1 MDILR
6 NIEKKILNIANN
18 NTNDVNSLKKDIK
31 EYLDNFDKQ
40 QDINNQKKNKYEELY
55 ENKRMLAHISYENYL
70 SIKEDLMKEIKKD
83 KTKGAIRKYLE
94 YKYEAS
100 DIPEIYTYQKL
111 SLKNDIVDKIVKPTP
126 PKEPKKLIPTPPKEP
141 KKLIPTPLKEPKKL
155 IPKPPKEPKKLIP
168 TPPKEPK
175 KPSDAILN
183 EPPKEPKKLPKLQKD
198 TKACKDDEEI
208 NPKTGKC
215 VKKCKEDEIRNLET
229 GRCNKI
235 KPPKAPKQSKIPTI
249 KK

>member
-100 DIPEIYTYQKL
+100 DIPEIYTYQKI

-126 PKEPKKLIPTPPKEP
+126 PKEPKKLIPTPSKEP
-141 KKLIPTPLKEPKKL
+141 KKLIPTPS
-155 IPKPPKEPKKLIP
+155 KEPKKLIP
-168 TPPKEPK
+168 TP
-175 KPSDAILN
+175 S
-183 EPPKEPKKLPKLQKD
+183 KEPKKLPKLQKD

-235 KPPKAPKQSKIPTI
+235 KPPKALKPPKIPTI

>member
-100 DIPEIYTYQKL
+100 DIPEIYTYQKI

-126 PKEPKKLIPTPPKEP
+126 PKEPKKLIPKPS
-141 KKLIPTPLKEPKKL
+141 KEPKKL
-155 IPKPPKEPKKLIP
+155 IPKPSKEPKKLIP
-168 TPPKEPK
+168 T
-175 KPSDAILN
+175 
-183 EPPKEPKKLPKLQKD
+183 PPKEPKKLPKLQKD

-235 KPPKAPKQSKIPTI
+235 KPPKALKPPKIPTI

>member
-126 PKEPKKLIPTPPKEP
+126 PKEPKKLIPTP
-141 KKLIPTPLKEPKKL
+141 LKEPKKL

-175 KPSDAILN
+175 MPSDAILN

-235 KPPKAPKQSKIPTI
+235 KPPKALKPPKIPTI

>member
-18 NTNDVNSLKKDIK
+18 KTNDVNSLKKDIK

-126 PKEPKKLIPTPPKEP
+126 PKEPKKLIPTP
-141 KKLIPTPLKEPKKL
+141 LKEPKKL

-175 KPSDAILN
+175 MPSDAILN

>member
-100 DIPEIYTYQKL
+100 DIPEIYTYQKI
-111 SLKNDIVDKIVKPTP
+111 SLKNDIVDKIVKPKP
-126 PKEPKKLIPTPPKEP
+126 SKEPKKLIPTPSKEP
-141 KKLIPTPLKEPKKL
+141 KKLIPTPS
-155 IPKPPKEPKKLIP
+155 KEPKKLIP
-168 TPPKEPK
+168 TP
-175 KPSDAILN
+175 S
-183 EPPKEPKKLPKLQKD
+183 KEPKKLPKLQKD

-235 KPPKAPKQSKIPTI
+235 KPPKALKPPKIPTI

>member
-100 DIPEIYTYQKL
+100 DIPEIYTYQKI
-111 SLKNDIVDKIVKPTP
+111 SLKNDIVDKIVKP
-126 PKEPKKLIPTPPKEP
+126 
-141 KKLIPTPLKEPKKL
+141 
-155 IPKPPKEPKKLIP
+155 KPPKEPKKLIP
-168 TPPKEPK
+168 KPSKEPK
-175 KPSDAILN
+175 KLIPTPSK
-183 EPPKEPKKLPKLQKD
+183 EPKKLIPTPSKEPKKLPKLQKD

-235 KPPKAPKQSKIPTI
+235 KPPKALKPPKIPTI

>member
-126 PKEPKKLIPTPPKEP
+126 PKEPKKLIPTP
-141 KKLIPTPLKEPKKL
+141 LKEPKKL

-175 KPSDAILN
+175 MPSDAILN

-235 KPPKAPKQSKIPTI
+235 KPPKAPKQPKIPTI

>member
-100 DIPEIYTYQKL
+100 DIPEIYTYQKI
-111 SLKNDIVDKIVKPTP
+111 SLKNDIVDKIVK
-126 PKEPKKLIPTPPKEP
+126 PTPPKEP

-175 KPSDAILN
+175 MPSDAILN

-235 KPPKAPKQSKIPTI
+235 KPPKALKPPKIPTI

>member
-126 PKEPKKLIPTPPKEP
+126 PKEPKKLIPKPS
-141 KKLIPTPLKEPKKL
+141 KEPKKL
-155 IPKPPKEPKKLIP
+155 IPKPSKEPKKLIP
-168 TPPKEPK
+168 
-175 KPSDAILN
+175 KPS
-183 EPPKEPKKLPKLQKD
+183 KEPKKLPKLQKD

-235 KPPKAPKQSKIPTI
+235 KPPKALKPPKIPTI

>member
-100 DIPEIYTYQKL
+100 DIPEIYTYQKI

-126 PKEPKKLIPTPPKEP
+126 PKEPKKLIPTPSKEP
-141 KKLIPTPLKEPKKL
+141 KKLIPTP
-155 IPKPPKEPKKLIP
+155 
-168 TPPKEPK
+168 
-175 KPSDAILN
+175 S
-183 EPPKEPKKLPKLQKD
+183 KEPKKLPKLQKD

-235 KPPKAPKQSKIPTI
+235 KPPKALKPPKIPTI

>member
-100 DIPEIYTYQKL
+100 DIPEIYTYQKI
-111 SLKNDIVDKIVKPTP
+111 SLKNDIVDKIVK
-126 PKEPKKLIPTPPKEP
+126 PTPPKEP

-175 KPSDAILN
+175 MPSDAILN

-235 KPPKAPKQSKIPTI
+235 KPPKAPKQPKIPTI

>member
-100 DIPEIYTYQKL
+100 DIPEIYTYQKI
-111 SLKNDIVDKIVKPTP
+111 SLKNDIVDKIVKPKP
-126 PKEPKKLIPTPPKEP
+126 SKEP

-155 IPKPPKEPKKLIP
+155 IPK
-168 TPPKEPK
+168 PPKEPK

-235 KPPKAPKQSKIPTI
+235 KPPKALKPPKIPTI

>member
-100 DIPEIYTYQKL
+100 DIPEIYTYQKI

-126 PKEPKKLIPTPPKEP
+126 PKEPKKLIPKPSKEP
-141 KKLIPTPLKEPKKL
+141 KKLIPTPSKEPKKL
-155 IPKPPKEPKKLIP
+155 IPKP
-168 TPPKEPK
+168 
-175 KPSDAILN
+175 S
-183 EPPKEPKKLPKLQKD
+183 KEPKKLPKLQKD

-235 KPPKAPKQSKIPTI
+235 KPPKALKPPKIPTI

>member
-100 DIPEIYTYQKL
+100 DIPEIYTYQKI
-111 SLKNDIVDKIVKPTP
+111 SLKNDIVDKIVKPKP
-126 PKEPKKLIPTPPKEP
+126 SKEPKKLIPTPPKEP
-141 KKLIPTPLKEPKKL
+141 KKLIP
-155 IPKPPKEPKKLIP
+155 KPPKEPKKLIP
-168 TPPKEPK
+168 
-175 KPSDAILN
+175 KPS
-183 EPPKEPKKLPKLQKD
+183 KEPKKLPKLQKD

-235 KPPKAPKQSKIPTI
+235 KPPKALKPPKIPTI

>member
-126 PKEPKKLIPTPPKEP
+126 PKEPKKLIP
-141 KKLIPTPLKEPKKL
+141 
-155 IPKPPKEPKKLIP
+155 KPPKEPKKLIP

-175 KPSDAILN
+175 MPSDAILN

-235 KPPKAPKQSKIPTI
+235 KPPKAPKQPKIPTI

>member
-126 PKEPKKLIPTPPKEP
+126 PKEPKKLIPKPSKEP
-141 KKLIPTPLKEPKKL
+141 KKLIPTPSKEPKKL
-155 IPKPPKEPKKLIP
+155 IPKP
-168 TPPKEPK
+168 
-175 KPSDAILN
+175 S
-183 EPPKEPKKLPKLQKD
+183 KEPKKLPKLQKD

-235 KPPKAPKQSKIPTI
+235 KPPKALKPPKIPTI

>member
-100 DIPEIYTYQKL
+100 DIPEIYTYQKI

-126 PKEPKKLIPTPPKEP
+126 PKEPKKLIPKPPKEP
-141 KKLIPTPLKEPKKL
+141 KKLIPTPL
-155 IPKPPKEPKKLIP
+155 
-168 TPPKEPK
+168 KEPK

-235 KPPKAPKQSKIPTI
+235 KPPKALKPPKIPTI

>member
-111 SLKNDIVDKIVKPTP
+111 SLKNDIVDKIVKPKP
-126 PKEPKKLIPTPPKEP
+126 SKEPKKLIPKPSKEPKKLIPTPS
-141 KKLIPTPLKEPKKL
+141 KEPKKL
-155 IPKPPKEPKKLIP
+155 IPKP
-168 TPPKEPK
+168 
-175 KPSDAILN
+175 S
-183 EPPKEPKKLPKLQKD
+183 KEPKKLPKLQKD

-235 KPPKAPKQSKIPTI
+235 KPPKALKPPKIPTI